1 MVKVLRRFY
10 RYLGS
15 DGGSTPYGVMFAML
29 GILGIVSAVLADGPP
44 SVRVGYAV
52 ELLWVLG
59 LLSVV
64 WRVRPRL
71 LLTSGI
77 GWVAAMVISSTAVP
91 AERGV
96 PVGLMVGAGI
106 AVGLSLATRS
116 GVTVEVEP
124 DKAYNRDDGPKPRM
138 ETAVLV
144 ATAVFA
150 LVGVALVVV

>member
-1 MVKVLRRFY
+1 MVKVLRRFW

-15 DGGSTPYGVMFAML
+15 DGGSMPYGVMGVTL
-29 GILGIVSAVLADGPP
+29 GVIGIVFAVLADGAVG
-44 SVRVGYAV
+44 VRAGYAL

-59 LLSVV
+59 LVAV
-64 WRVRPRL
+64 MRRVRPRL

-116 GVTVEVEP
+116 GVSLEVEP
-124 DKAYNRDDGPKPRM
+124 NKVYNRDDGPKPRM
-138 ETAVLV
+138 ETVVLV

>member
-1 MVKVLRRFY
+1 MLRRFY

-15 DGGSTPYGVMFAML
+15 DGGSVPSGLMFAML
-29 GILGIVSAVLADGPP
+29 GVLGIVAAVLADGPI
-44 SVRVGYAV
+44 SVRAGYAI

-77 GWVAAMVISSTAVP
+77 GWVAAMVISSTASP

-116 GVTVEVEP
+116 GVTLEVEP
-124 DKAYNRDDGPKPRM
+124 NKVYDRDDGPKPRM
-138 ETAVLV
+138 ETVVLV
-144 ATAVFA
+144 GTAVFA
-150 LVGVALVVV
+150 LVGVGLLVA